1 MLWIKFLSIFRSSP
15 LLDQQW
21 SMMHRYFIIMGGFH
35 LFEHSSKE
43 RSVAQ
48 SISQEDD
55 HPLQPAAHK

>member
-1 MLWIKFLSIFRSSP
+1 
-15 LLDQQW
+15 
-21 SMMHRYFIIMGGFH
+21 MMHRYFIIMGGFH